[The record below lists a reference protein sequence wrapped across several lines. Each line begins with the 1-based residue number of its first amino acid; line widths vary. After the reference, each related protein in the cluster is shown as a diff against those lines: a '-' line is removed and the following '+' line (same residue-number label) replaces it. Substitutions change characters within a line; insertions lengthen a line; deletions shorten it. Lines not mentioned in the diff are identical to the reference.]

1 MAAWIS
7 VPPAVVMAIMTWVN
21 KTFALGLGT
30 WQMVSCAAV
39 LLVLYFFMSIQNVQ
53 FLVKAQAGMLFCN
66 ITVTIFNRIYPFV
79 LWPLAHFQL
88 WKYFPVHTGFS
99 IWYSWMG
106 HWNGAFDY
114 TILRI

>member
-30 WQMVSCAAV
+30 WQMVGCAAV

-66 ITVTIFNRIYPFV
+66 ITVTILTGFILLFSGHWHNFK
-79 LWPLAHFQL
+79 F
-88 WKYFPVHTGFS
+88 WKYFPVYSGLR

-106 HWNGAFDY
+106 HWHGTSDH